1 MATVETAKDDQAI
14 KAGDQDVEAKK
25 EEESAGAP
33 AEGESTKEAE
43 TDAQDQE
50 FDVVRESTG
59 SQPKPAENL
68 GVRKRINKLNAK
80 FESAKH
86 GEEQANSDLALERE
100 KVKILQLALDQQK
113 EAQPQSAIPNP
124 DDFDSGVY
132 DPGYV
137 KKYQEYQDATLKQ
150 EVRRQVDEATKQTVQ
165 THTQT
170 AQTQNLE
177 RKQIK
182 HYERAKE
189 IGAKDYG
196 DVEDKA
202 IAVLG
207 NDVVNHLIA
216 NFDDSHVLLYYLG
229 KNPGEAARI
238 ADRIQSNPIQGI
250 AEIGALRS
258 ELKIKPKSNNT
269 PDPDEELEGGS
280 PGGNFDANEKKLEK
294 LREEAKKTG
303 NMKKLMAFK
312 KKLKEQVKT

>member
-1 MATVETAKDDQAI
+1 MHADGTFWAHDGPGTLLIYQRGLDHRKHIIRVLRPDLPVGQITIGIGVLIVDGRYDLGLLKLYPED
-14 KAGDQDVEAKK
+14 
-25 EEESAGAP
+25 SAG
-33 AEGESTKEAE
+33 
-43 TDAQDQE
+43 
-50 FDVVRESTG
+50 
-59 SQPKPAENL
+59 NI
-68 GVRKRINKLNAK
+68 KRI
-80 FESAKH
+80 
-86 GEEQANSDLALERE
+86 
-100 KVKILQLALDQQK
+100 
-113 EAQPQSAIPNP
+113 
-124 DDFDSGVY
+124 
-132 DPGYV
+132 YV
-137 KKYQEYQDATLKQ
+137 PFFFRQYQEYQDATLKQ
-150 EVRRQVDEATKQTVQ
+150 EVGRQVAEASRQTAQ

-189 IGAKDYG
+189 TGARDYG
-196 DVEDKA
+196 EVEDKA

-238 ADRIQSNPIQGI
+238 ADTIQSNPIQGV

-280 PGGNFDANEKKLEK
+280 PGGNFDAKEKKLEK

-312 KKLKEQVKT
+312 RKLKEQVKT

>member
-1 MATVETAKDDQAI
+1 MATLEIAKDDQAI
-14 KAGDQDVEAKK
+14 EASDQGVKAKK
-25 EEESAGAP
+25 EGESAGAP
-33 AEGESTKEAE
+33 ADDDSSKKAEA
-43 TDAQDQE
+43 DAQDQE
-50 FDVVRESTG
+50 FEVVRESTG
-59 SQPKPAENL
+59 SQPKPAGNL

-80 FESAKH
+80 FESAKQ

-100 KVKILQLALDQQK
+100 KVKILHLALDQQK
-113 EAQPQSAIPNP
+113 EARPQPDIPNP
-124 DDFDSGVY
+124 DDFDSGVH

-150 EVRRQVDEATKQTVQ
+150 EVRRQVAEASKQTAQ

-177 RKQIK
+177 RKQVK

-189 IGAKDYG
+189 TGAKDYG
-196 DVEDKA
+196 EVEDKA
-202 IAVLG
+202 IAFLG

-238 ADRIQSNPIQGI
+238 ADTIQSNPIQGI

-280 PGGNFDANEKKLEK
+280 PSGNFNANDKKLEK

-303 NMKKLMAFK
+303 SMKKLMAFK